1 MIVQLQQEARKG
13 KQKAIEKKNVNIN
26 KLLGTIIYIS
36 VLLLV

>member
-1 MIVQLQQEARKG
+1 MMVQLQQEARKR
-13 KQKAIEKKNVNIN
+13 KQKAKEKKNVIIN

>member
-1 MIVQLQQEARKG
+1 MMVQLQQEARKG
-13 KQKAIEKKNVNIN
+13 KQKAIEKNNVIIN